1 MGCGMSLGRVVI
13 VAEKPSVA
21 RRIRNALKSESIL
34 VSAVRGHILDSE
46 FPRGF
51 GWRECDPS
59 KLFDVR
65 DFRDEVRDVRSI
77 RELRKLFKQA
87 DMLVIATDNDSEGEL
102 IGSEILKVWREVRG
116 RAPYKRMRFN
126 STDYQE
132 LRRAWQNLEDD
143 LNWKWVMK
151 ALFRQRFDLI
161 TGAAFTRLLT
171 LSARKRNRGVKLI
184 SWGSCQAPTLWF
196 VVKRERERISFK
208 PKPFWIL
215 KAVFQTALV
224 ERFEAE
230 SDRFWDL
237 DEARRAYEKASSAK
251 EAIVNKFNQRLS
263 EVSRPTPNRTDDMLR
278 DLTKITGYSAAR
290 ILQVAEEL
298 YAEGFISYPRT
309 ETNRY
314 RPGFDFENPLKASI
328 KGLEITPLSSKPNP
342 RQGRLD
348 DGAHTPIYPIAP
360 YMGSGLRLE
369 VWRYVARRFL
379 ANAFYPDALK
389 RERSAELSLAGIRMR
404 AAGSE
409 LVEPGFFEVFEY
421 FRPSDKPI
429 PELRVGER
437 VILVSL
443 KLHEGKTRPP
453 SRLTESELLRLMEEH
468 GIGTDATRASFPQL
482 IAARGYVVKRQKA
495 FRPTPLGM
503 KLIEVLESIDPRL
516 VTPETRRRVEELMK
530 LIEAGELTYE
540 EALERAAEEYKKLFL
555 KLEKKI
561 DEEAEKLTPT
571 RSPFT

>member
-1 MGCGMSLGRVVI
+1 MSLGRVVI

-21 RRIRNALKSESIL
+21 RRIRAALRSESIL

-51 GWRECDPS
+51 GWRECEPS

-65 DFRDEVRDVRSI
+65 EFRDEVRDVRSI

-87 DMLVIATDNDSEGEL
+87 DTLVVATDNDSEGEL
-102 IGSEILKVWREVRG
+102 IGAEILKIWREVKG
-116 RAPYKRMRFN
+116 DAPYKRMRFN

-132 LRRAWQNLEDD
+132 LKRAWRSLEDD
-143 LNWKWVMK
+143 LNWRWVMK

-196 VVKRERERISFK
+196 VVKRERDRIAFK
-208 PKPFWIL
+208 PKPFWTL
-215 KAVFQTALV
+215 KAVFQTTLG
-224 ERFEAE
+224 EQFEAE
-230 SDRFWDL
+230 SDRFWSL
-237 DEARRAYEKASSAK
+237 EEAQRAYDRASSAR
-251 EAIVNKFNQRLS
+251 EAVVSKFNERLI
-263 EVSRPTPNRTDDMLR
+263 EISRPTPIRTDDMLR

-309 ETNRY
+309 DTNRY
-314 RPGFDFENPLKASI
+314 RPGFNFESPLKAAL
-328 KGLEITPLSSKPNP
+328 KGLKITPPSPKPNP

-360 YMGSGLRLE
+360 YMGSGIGLE

-389 RERSAELSLAGIRMR
+389 RERSAELSLAGISMK

-421 FRPSDKPI
+421 FRPPDKPI

-443 KLHEGKTRPP
+443 KLHEGKTKPP
-453 SRLTESELLRLMEEH
+453 SRLTESELLKLMEEH

-482 IAARGYVVKRQKA
+482 IAARGYVIKKRKT
-495 FRPTPLGM
+495 FRPTQLGM
-503 KLIEVLESIDPRL
+503 RLIEVLESIDPRL
-516 VTPETRRRVEELMK
+516 VTPETRRRIEELMRM
-530 LIEAGELTYE
+530 IEAGEITYE
-540 EALERAAEEYKKLFL
+540 EALEKAAEEYKKLFL
-555 KLEKKI
+555 ELEKRI
-561 DEEAEKLTPT
+561 DEEAEKLALA
-571 RSPFT
+571 